1 MAFVIVTG
9 LPCSGKSTF
18 IAHHARGGEAVF
30 KVDGT
35 DNGAAA
41 VVAHRGN
48 FIKKHAKD
56 AKAWIEASSMT
67 PIFRSQLRG
76 CFWCEVPMRADARTC
91 LMRLAKSDRPNKEAY
106 RRIILS
112 KAGRD

>member
-1 MAFVIVTG
+1 MAFVVVTG

-18 IAHHARGGEAVF
+18 IAHHAREGEAVF

-35 DNGAAA
+35 GNGAAA

-48 FIKKHAKD
+48 FIKKHAGD
-56 AKAWIEASSMT
+56 ARAWIEASSVT
-67 PIFRSQLRG
+67 PILRAQLRG
-76 CFWCEVPMRADARTC
+76 CFWCEAPMRADARTC
-91 LMRLAKSDRPNKEAY
+91 LMRLAASDRPNKDEY

-112 KAGRD
+112 RAGRV